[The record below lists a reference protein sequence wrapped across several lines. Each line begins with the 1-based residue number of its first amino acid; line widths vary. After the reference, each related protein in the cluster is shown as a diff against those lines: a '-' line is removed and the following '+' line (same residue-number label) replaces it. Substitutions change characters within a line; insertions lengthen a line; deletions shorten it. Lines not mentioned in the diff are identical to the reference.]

1 MENLIIFNL
10 IILSSA
16 FVQAFTGF
24 GFALIA
30 TPILFF
36 FIDPKIAIVLMVCTG
51 AFVTAALSTIYWK
64 QIEFKRALYLSAGSL
79 IGTPIGSYL
88 LSLLSPA
95 HIKIMVGCVVIVL
108 SLLLMANRFPY
119 LRPFRFWHLTIGGI
133 GGLLTASTSMG
144 GPPLVLF
151 LLSQNLTKNNFLG
164 TISATG
170 CIASLFSIVLFATM
184 GLIDREIL
192 KLSAASLPMLA
203 LGLFLGTKALKK
215 IDNKRFRYLA
225 ILIVLASAINTIA
238 TTLAG

>member
-10 IILSSA
+10 VILLSA

-36 FIDPKIAIVLMVCTG
+36 FIDPKTAIVLMVCTG
-51 AFVTAALSTIYWK
+51 TFVTAALSAIYWK
-64 QIEFKRALYLSAGSL
+64 QIEFKRTLYLAAGSL
-79 IGTPIGSYL
+79 IGTPTGSYL
-88 LSLLSPA
+88 LAILSPA
-95 HIKIMVGCVVIVL
+95 HIKLVVGCVVIVL
-108 SLLLMANRFPY
+108 SLLLLANRFPY
-119 LRPFRFWHLTIGGI
+119 LQPFRFWHLTIGAT
-133 GGLLTASTSMG
+133 GGLLTAATSMG

-151 LLSQNLTKNNFLG
+151 LLSQNLKKHNFLG

-170 CIASLFSIVLFATM
+170 CIASLFSIGLFATM
-184 GLIDREIL
+184 GLVDREIL
-192 KLSAASLPMLA
+192 KLSTAALPMLA
-203 LGLFLGTKALKK
+203 LGLFLGTKALQK
-215 IDNKRFRYLA
+215 IDNRRFRYLA